1 MDRLT
6 KRVNGTV
13 WWYIDGDHYP
23 VSDMDKYD
31 TLIAMKRLAH
41 YEDLEEEGRLIKLPC
56 AEGDIVWTI
65 VRQRDSFDDREYWLA
80 TQTHFKLDHLHLLGK
95 WVFLT
100 QDEAERAIEKL
111 EGGELKR

>member
-1 MDRLT
+1 MSRLT
-6 KRVNGTV
+6 KWVGDTI
-13 WWYIDGDHYP
+13 WWYVDGDHYP
-23 VSDMDKYD
+23 AEEMDGYD
-31 TLIAMKRLAH
+31 TLVAMRKLAR

-80 TQTHFKLDHLHLLGK
+80 TQTHFKLDNFPLLGK

-111 EGGELKR
+111 EGRELKR

>member
-1 MDRLT
+1 MSRLT
-6 KRVNGTV
+6 KRVGGGI
-13 WWYIDGDHYP
+13 WWHTNANHYP
-23 VSDMDKYD
+23 VSDMDKHD
-31 TLIAMKRLAH
+31 TLIAMLKLTY

-65 VRQRDSFDDREYWLA
+65 VRQRDSFNDREYWLA
-80 TQTHFKLDHLHLLGK
+80 TQTHFKLDHLPLLGK

-111 EGGELKR
+111 EGGELER